1 MTDQDGWEVDPR
13 CTRLPDFPEGVSGQF
28 VRLENGDLLAVK
40 DNTTIVSKDDGVSW
54 SKRGPVHDGPKPGP
68 GIPGKHH
75 VLVQTESGTTVMVYM
90 DLSTQKWGWD
100 DDTGKADPDV
110 RIDVWSV
117 RSTDGGQTWRDR
129 HMIMQGYCGALITMI
144 QLSSGEIVVPV
155 MNLLRDP
162 DRQSALSYVSE
173 DDGVSWRHG
182 NIIDLGGHGHHDGAA
197 EPTLV
202 ELGDGSVLMLI
213 RTNLDYLWE
222 ARSLDKGL
230 YWRIIGPTKIDA
242 SSSPASIRRLASGR
256 LCLVWNRLYFKGT
269 KDTGPR
275 RSGQY
280 SEVEASWQRRD
291 ISIAF
296 SEDDAQSWTEPQVF
310 LSRHA
315 RDGFAYPSIFELS
328 PGLLWINSRNR
339 AVSLREEHFV

>member
-1 MTDQDGWEVDPR
+1 MTDHDRWELDPR

-68 GIPGKHH
+68 GIPSKHY

-90 DLSTQKWGWD
+90 DSAEKWGWD

-110 RIDVWSV
+110 RIDVWSA
-117 RSTDGGQTWRDR
+117 RSLDGGQTWRDR

-155 MNLLRDP
+155 SDLLRDP
-162 DRQSALSYVSE
+162 DRVAVMSYVTE
-173 DDGVSWRHG
+173 DDGKSWRQG
-182 NIIDLGGHGHHDGAA
+182 NIIDLGGHGHHDGAM
-197 EPTLV
+197 EPTLA
-202 ELGDGSVLMLI
+202 ELKDGSVLMLI

-222 ARSLDKGL
+222 ARSLNKGR
-230 YWRIIGPTKIDA
+230 YWRVIQPTKIDA
-242 SSSPASIRRLASGR
+242 SSAPASIRRLDSGR
-256 LCLVWNRLYFKGT
+256 LCLVWNRLYLQGMNS
-269 KDTGPR
+269 GPR
-275 RSGQY
+275 RGGQY
-280 SEVEASWQRRD
+280 SEVEASWQRTE

-296 SEDDAQSWTEPQVF
+296 SEDEAQSWTEPQVF
-310 LSRHA
+310 LSLHGRY
-315 RDGFAYPSIFELS
+315 GFAYPSIFEPS
-328 PGLLWINSRNR
+328 PGLLWINSRYR
-339 AVSLREEHFV
+339 AVSLREQDFV